1 MVYKI
6 GVQNGNIGG
15 KAVRPSFGAEKEDK
29 RSKCENHDKVM
40 VEERAKHPITTGLKI
55 QADKFVKACTTYPKK
70 GLSGSKNANF
80 YEFLTMGMVPYVV
93 GSGMMIAVFN
103 AASKH
108 FDNKA
113 MVSASKLGKK
123 MGIGVLA
130 YAAAKTLSK
139 KLIELPVKWKH
150 GIDVNMPYKKVVYE
164 LPEEGNKDNLVTHE
178 YHKVFESVDFPRWD
192 LLYGNENFGPER
204 NAYFE
209 NVAKKMGMDDGDLEH
224 ADQKV
229 KPKIKEKLVQTK
241 VFSTL
246 ASYLWAGTAVG
257 VAMQK
262 PWESLKFGKGF
273 VKDFGSKFVES
284 CKQFVKNESK
294 GATIAGRALLG
305 AAVGVTLLG
314 NFMTLFDFNK
324 DKGSKT
330 QASTSLID
338 NSKEKVVC

>member
-1 MVYKI
+1 MVYNV
-6 GVQNGNIGG
+6 GVQQNINNR
-15 KAVRPSFGAEKEDK
+15 AVIPSFGAEKEDK
-29 RSKCENHDKVM
+29 RSKCENHDAIM
-40 VEERAKHPITTGLKI
+40 VSEMKKHPVSTSLKI
-55 QADKFVKACTTYPKK
+55 QADKFVNACTKYPKK

-80 YEFLTMGMVPYVV
+80 YEFLTMGSVPYVV
-93 GSGMMIAVFN
+93 GSAMMIGVFN
-103 AASKH
+103 AASKF
-108 FDNKA
+108 FDTPAAKN
-113 MVSASKLGKK
+113 ASKLGKK
-123 MGIGVLA
+123 MGLGVLA
-130 YAAAKTLSK
+130 YGLAKTASK
-139 KLIELPVKWKH
+139 KLIETPVKWKH

-164 LPEEGNKDNLVTHE
+164 LPEESNKDNLVTHE

-209 NVAKKMGMDDGDLEH
+209 KVAKKMGMADGDLEH

-229 KPKIKEKLVQTK
+229 KPKIKEKLIQTK

-305 AAVGVTLLG
+305 AAGGVTLLG